1 MQGLE
6 GKTILV
12 TGGSKGIGAAIVGA
26 LGTAGGHVVVHYG
39 RDRAGAEAAAAAI
52 PDRQRQLIG
61 ADLANTSEV
70 DRLWGEALAWHGRVD
85 VLVNNAAVMR
95 LDGGIDDTDEAWDA
109 VWSETLAVNVL
120 APSRLMRHAI
130 KHFVPIGGGILITLS
145 SWAAQRGPGNPA
157 LLTYAAS
164 KAAILAATKTI
175 ARHYAKHNVLAY
187 SIAPGVVRTKL
198 SVDAANAVGGE
209 AVVTA
214 GLAMGEWIP
223 PSDIGALTVFLASGA
238 CRHLTG
244 ATLDLNGAS
253 YLR

>member
-12 TGGSKGIGAAIVGA
+12 TGGSKGIGAAIVEA
-26 LGTAGGHVVVHYG
+26 LGVAGGHVVVHYG

-52 PDRQRQLIG
+52 PDGQKQLIG

-130 KHFVPIGGGILITLS
+130 KHFVPIGGGILVKLGRTARPRQPGASDLRRIEGSDT
-145 SWAAQRGPGNPA
+145 RGDEDHRSP
-157 LLTYAAS
+157 LRQTQC
-164 KAAILAATKTI
+164 
-175 ARHYAKHNVLAY
+175 
-187 SIAPGVVRTKL
+187 
-198 SVDAANAVGGE
+198 
-209 AVVTA
+209 A
-214 GLAMGEWIP
+214 GLHHRAGRRAHQAFDRCGQRRRRR
-223 PSDIGALTVFLASGA
+223 S
-238 CRHLTG
+238 CRDRRPRHGRVDT
-244 ATLDLNGAS
+244 TL
-253 YLR
+253 